1 MENNATERANLRR
14 FVIRLVGNETL
25 ADDIVQEAL
34 LRAHRTDA
42 GFSGRS
48 NRRTW
53 LAAIA
58 LNVTRDHYRR
68 ASVRLEQAVTDE
80 EKLAE
85 LPSAEDTEHSL
96 MEQEMAMCIT
106 AHLMALPDRQ
116 REVLALHD
124 IQGADHAEVAAVLGI
139 SEGNARVLLHRAR
152 AALKARLSD
161 HCHLSFGSDA
171 IPCVPLEK

>member
-1 MENNATERANLRR
+1 MENDATERANLRR

-48 NRRTW
+48 NRQTW

-68 ASVRLEQAVTDE
+68 ASVRLEGAVTDE

-85 LPSAEDTEHSL
+85 QPSTEDTEHAL
-96 MEQEMAMCIT
+96 MEQEMAKVT
-106 AHLMALPDRQ
+106 EGLGLP
-116 REVLALHD
+116 A
-124 IQGADHAEVAAVLGI
+124 GMK
-139 SEGNARVLLHRAR
+139 NP
-152 AALKARLSD
+152 
-161 HCHLSFGSDA
+161 FG
-171 IPCVPLEK
+171 

>member
-34 LRAHRTDA
+34 LRAHRGDA

-58 LNVTRDHYRR
+58 LNL
-68 ASVRLEQAVTDE
+68 SVYTYT
-80 EKLAE
+80 KIW
-85 LPSAEDTEHSL
+85 SSL
-96 MEQEMAMCIT
+96 
-106 AHLMALPDRQ
+106 L
-116 REVLALHD
+116 VLR
-124 IQGADHAEVAAVLGI
+124 I
-139 SEGNARVLLHRAR
+139 SFSTP
-152 AALKARLSD
+152 K
-161 HCHLSFGSDA
+161 
-171 IPCVPLEK
+171 